1 MMKRAT
7 CITGLKMLLV
17 PAILVF
23 LLPCQVKS
31 QERISLADA
40 IRIGLENNFQI
51 RIIEN
56 TVEIARNNNR
66 WGTAGLFPTISLG
79 VNQTNRYD
87 NLPGQMDPDDRSRTI
102 TSRVAPYVNLQWIL
116 FSGFNVHMTKDKL
129 AALEAF
135 SEGNAVIVVENT
147 IQGIILAYYN
157 ALLQLETLKTLDE
170 LKQLSRDRYDYVT
183 YRKDL
188 GAAVTYD
195 VLQAK
200 NAYLDDSTNY
210 LLQQLNV
217 ENAFLY
223 LRLLLGE
230 ESDMKYEL
238 TDEFAVVEQEFIYDS
253 LFARMRDNNAN
264 LRNQYINQEILKK
277 DVSIARSA
285 AYPYLS
291 LNAGFDHFN
300 NRIEVIDDATSFT
313 NNLDFYVNFTLGF
326 NLSNG
331 GIVRRAIQ
339 NARIGEEIGFLE
351 MAELEVSLS
360 NQLKNAFDLYNI
372 RKQLYEVSL
381 VNVESAT
388 LNLEISTDKFRSG
401 AINSFNFRDVQIIY
415 LRASVARLQA
425 IFNLIDT
432 HSELL
437 RLSGGIIRE
446 Y

>member
-1 MMKRAT
+1 MDRSK
-7 CITGLKMLLV
+7 
-17 PAILVF
+17 
-23 LLPCQVKS
+23 
-31 QERISLADA
+31 
-40 IRIGLENNFQI
+40 
-51 RIIEN
+51 
-56 TVEIARNNNR
+56 
-66 WGTAGLFPTISLG
+66 TI
-79 VNQTNRYD
+79 TNR
-87 NLPGQMDPDDRSRTI
+87 LSPFI
-102 TSRVAPYVNLQWIL
+102 NLQWNL
-116 FSGFNVHMTKDKL
+116 FSGFSVHMTKDKL
-129 AALEAF
+129 AALEAL
-135 SEGNAVIVVENT
+135 SEGNSVIVVENT

-157 ALLQLETLKTLDE
+157 TLLQLETLKTLDE

-217 ENAFLY
+217 ENAYLY

-230 ESDMKYEL
+230 ESDIKYEL
-238 TDEFAVVEQEFIYDS
+238 TDEFAVVEQHFSYDS
-253 LFARMRDNNAN
+253 LFVQMKSDNAN
-264 LRNQYINQEILKK
+264 LRNQYVNQEILKK
-277 DVSIARSA
+277 DVQIAKSNV
-285 AYPYLS
+285 YPYLN
-291 LNAGFDHFN
+291 LNAGFDQFN
-300 NRIEVIDDATSFT
+300 SRIQLIDGQTDYT

-339 NARIGEEIGFLE
+339 NARIEEEIGLLE
-351 MAELEVSLS
+351 ISELEVNLA

-372 RKQLYEVSL
+372 RKQLYDVSL
-381 VNVESAT
+381 VNVESAK

-401 AINSFNFRDVQIIY
+401 AINSFNFRDVQVIF
-415 LRASVARLQA
+415 LRASVSQLQA
-425 IFNLIDT
+425 IFNLIDS

-437 RLSGGIIRE
+437 RLTGGIIRE

>member
-1 MMKRAT
+1 MFVSRY
-7 CITGLKMLLV
+7 KMR
-17 PAILVF
+17 F
-23 LLPCQVKS
+23 CLPVIISLMLAMQLHGQVS
-31 QERISLADA
+31 EQEDISLADA
-40 IRIGLENNFQI
+40 IRIGLDNNFQI
-51 RIIEN
+51 RIMEN
-56 TVEIARNNNR
+56 TVEIAKNNNA

-79 VNQTNRYD
+79 ISLPNRFDNTVDQTN
-87 NLPGQMDPDDRSRTI
+87 PDERNKYY
-102 TSRVAPYVNLQWIL
+102 TSSFTPYVNLQWNL
-116 FSGFNVHMTKDKL
+116 FSGFSVHITKDKL
-129 AALEAF
+129 AALEAY

-157 ALLQLETLKTLDE
+157 TLLQLETLETMDE
-170 LKQLSRDRYDYVT
+170 LKQLSRDRYNYVNF
-183 YRKDL
+183 RKEL

-230 ESDMKYEL
+230 ESVVQYSL
-238 TDEFAVVEQEFIYDS
+238 TDDFSVVEQEFLYDS
-253 LFARMRDNNAN
+253 LLVQMKSDNSN

-277 DVSIARSA
+277 DVQLSKRVV
-285 AYPYLS
+285 YPYLN
-291 LNAGFDHFN
+291 LNAGFDHSN
-300 NRIEVIDDATSFT
+300 ARIDFVDGPTT
-313 NNLDFYVNFTLGF
+313 YPNNLAYYVNFSLGF

-331 GIVRRAIQ
+331 GNVRRAIQ
-339 NARIGEEIGFLE
+339 NSKIQEEIGLLE
-351 MAELEVSLS
+351 IAELEINLS

-381 VNVESAT
+381 VNVESAR
-388 LNLEISTDKFRSG
+388 LNLEISTEKFRSG

-415 LRASVARLQA
+415 LRAAVSRLQA
-425 IFNLIDT
+425 IFNMIDS

-437 RLSGGIIRE
+437 RLTGGIIRE
-446 Y
+446 S

>member
-1 MMKRAT
+1 MERSS
-7 CITGLKMLLV
+7 GLKGKILCFIWFACLIL
-17 PAILVF
+17 PA
-23 LLPCQVKS
+23 VKVNA
-31 QERISLADA
+31 QEQISLADA

-51 RIIEN
+51 RIFEN
-56 TVEIARNNNR
+56 TVDIARNNNT
-66 WGTAGLFPTISLG
+66 WGTAGLFPTITLG
-79 VNQTNRYD
+79 ISQTNRYD
-87 NLPGQMDPDDRSRTI
+87 DLPDQFQASERGRTI
-102 TSRVAPYVNLQWIL
+102 TNRFSPFVNLQWNL
-116 FSGFNVHMTKDKL
+116 FSGFSVHMTKDKL
-129 AALEAF
+129 AALESL

-157 ALLQLETLKTLDE
+157 TLLQLQTLKTLDE
-170 LKQLSRDRYDYVT
+170 LKQLSRDRFEYVT

-217 ENAFLY
+217 ENAYLY

-230 ESDMKYEL
+230 ESNVQYEL
-238 TDEFAVVEQEFIYDS
+238 TDEFTVVEQEFSYDS
-253 LFARMRDNNAN
+253 LFVQMKSDNAN
-264 LRNQYINQEILKK
+264 LRNQYVNQEILKK
-277 DVSIARSA
+277 DVKIAKSA
-285 AYPYLS
+285 AYPYLN
-291 LNAGFDHFN
+291 LNAGFDQFN
-300 NRIEVIDDATSFT
+300 NRIQVIDGGTDFT
-313 NNLDFYVNFTLGF
+313 NNLDFYVNFSLGF

-331 GIVRRAIQ
+331 GLVRRAIQ
-339 NARIGEEIGFLE
+339 NARIEEEIGFLE
-351 MAELEVSLS
+351 IAELEVSLS
-360 NQLKNAFDLYNI
+360 NQLQNAFDLYNI

-381 VNVESAT
+381 VNVESAK

-401 AINSFNFRDVQIIY
+401 AINSFNFRDVQVIY
-415 LRASVARLQA
+415 LRASVSSLQA
-425 IFNLIDT
+425 IFNLVDS